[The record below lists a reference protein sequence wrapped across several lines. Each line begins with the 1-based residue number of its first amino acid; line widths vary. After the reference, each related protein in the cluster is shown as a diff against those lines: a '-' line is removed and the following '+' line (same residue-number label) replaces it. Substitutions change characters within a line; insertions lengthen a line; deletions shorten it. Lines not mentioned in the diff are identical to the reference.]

1 MWQTGVKAEPL
12 QGQENQQAA
21 IILEEKFPGEL
32 QLDDQRRQNKQSE
45 TNIQSDITE
54 IIIDQSEVTMIK
66 YLPTCPKCKLTED
79 VIFSNV
85 SSKIYQCLRCNLKF
99 RFSDSCPVNTKK

>member
-1 MWQTGVKAEPL
+1 MQDTWKPKKYGHLEDKIMIIPTTKKEK
-12 QGQENQQAA
+12 EQQ
-21 IILEEKFPGEL
+21 
-32 QLDDQRRQNKQSE
+32 
-45 TNIQSDITE
+45 TE